1 MLYNYKHKKA
11 KKGKKIMNDKFLKKL
26 DEKLKK
32 QIANRGNFTLKDLP
46 HPHKLQN
53 VEKAA
58 KRIVE
63 NLLSGKRMLI
73 IGDYDAD
80 GIFATTILMKFFTE
94 LGFSGLVDYKIP
106 SRLKDGYGLN
116 KTLIDY
122 AIENGFNFVVTV
134 DNGIAANEAIDYANS
149 KNYEVII
156 TDHHTPPATLPNAE
170 IIVNP
175 RVQGEES
182 EVFQY
187 ISGATVAWYLA
198 YAVQLELGSKID
210 LKEYL
215 DFVALTV
222 ISDVMPLENI
232 NVPLVNYGIK
242 LLKERKR
249 DIYKFIWND
258 WTAPVMDTTSIA
270 FSLIP
275 MINAMGR
282 IDDANVAVSFFLDD
296 RNTYQ
301 NYMYMYN
308 VNEKRKAMSREQ
320 LMKAELI
327 TANSNDKAIVIKDEC
342 HEGIIGIIA
351 GKLAEKYHK
360 PTYVFTYN
368 KEKKIYK
375 GSGRTTGNIHLYDLT
390 NKASDLL
397 IGFGGHS
404 GAVGLAVSEEN
415 FEKFKKRI
423 LEEVEKIDKKDF
435 ISESSVPMEC
445 SFDDISPE
453 MMNTILKYAPFG
465 QGNPAPIFK
474 TKADVAILTELKDG
488 LHYKCLLTSPKTEVI
503 GLFFNVEKDKFLQTI
518 EVKKKQEFTFSPGL
532 AYNAKDSVFS
542 IELKCD
548 LILKRKKDANYF

>member
-1 MLYNYKHKKA
+1 M
-11 KKGKKIMNDKFLKKL
+11 DKDFLKQL

-94 LGFSGLVDYKIP
+94 LGFLGLVDYKIP

-308 VNEKRKAMSREQ
+308 VNEKRKAMSREE

-327 TANSNDKAIVIKDEC
+327 TSNSDDKAIVIKDEC

-390 NKASDLL
+390 NKAADLL
-397 IGFGGHS
+397 VGFGGHS

-415 FEKFKKRI
+415 FEKFKNRI
-423 LEEVEKIDKKDF
+423 LEEVEKIDEKKF

-445 SFDDISPE
+445 SFDDITPE

-474 TKADVAILTELKDG
+474 TKANVAILTELKDG

-518 EVKKKQEFTFSPGL
+518 EVKEKQEFTFSPGL

-548 LILKRKKDANYF
+548 LI

>member
-308 VNEKRKAMSREQ
+308 VNEKRKTMSREQ

-327 TANSNDKAIVIKDEC
+327 TSNSDDKAIVIKDEC

-390 NKASDLL
+390 NKAADLL
-397 IGFGGHS
+397 VGFGGHS

-415 FEKFKKRI
+415 FEKFKNRI
-423 LEEVEKIDKKDF
+423 LEEVEKIDEKKF

-445 SFDDISPE
+445 SFDDITPE

-474 TKADVAILTELKDG
+474 TKANVAILTELKDG

-518 EVKKKQEFTFSPGL
+518 EVKEKQEFTFSPGL

-548 LILKRKKDANYF
+548 LI

>member
-134 DNGIAANEAIDYANS
+134 DNGIAANEAIEYANS

-198 YAVQLELGSKID
+198 YAVQLELGSKIN

-518 EVKKKQEFTFSPGL
+518 EVNEKQEFIFSPGL

-548 LILKRKKDANYF
+548 LI

>member
-1 MLYNYKHKKA
+1 VKMLYNYKHKKA
-11 KKGKKIMNDKFLKKL
+11 EKGKKIMNDKFLKKL

-46 HPHKLQN
+46 HPHKLKN

-518 EVKKKQEFTFSPGL
+518 EVNEKQEFIFSPGL

-548 LILKRKKDANYF
+548 LI

>member
-327 TANSNDKAIVIKDEC
+327 TSNSDDKAIVIKDEC

-445 SFDDISPE
+445 SFDDITPE
-453 MMNTILKYAPFG
+453 MMNTILKYVPFG

-474 TKADVAILTELKDG
+474 TKANVAILTELKDG

-518 EVKKKQEFTFSPGL
+518 EVKEKQEFTFSPGL

-548 LILKRKKDANYF
+548 LI

>member
-327 TANSNDKAIVIKDEC
+327 TSNSDDKAIVIKDEC

-390 NKASDLL
+390 NKAADLL
-397 IGFGGHS
+397 VGFGGHS

-415 FEKFKKRI
+415 FEKFKNRI

-435 ISESSVPMEC
+435 ISESSIPMEC

-474 TKADVAILTELKDG
+474 TKANVAILNELKDG

-518 EVKKKQEFTFSPGL
+518 EVNEKQEFIFSPGL

-548 LILKRKKDANYF
+548 LI

>member
-11 KKGKKIMNDKFLKKL
+11 EKGKKIMNDKFLKKL

-46 HPHKLQN
+46 HPHKLKN

-327 TANSNDKAIVIKDEC
+327 TSNSDDKAIVIKDEC

-351 GKLAEKYHK
+351 GKLAEKYQK

-423 LEEVEKIDKKDF
+423 LEEVEKIDEKKF

-474 TKADVAILTELKDG
+474 TKANVAILNELKDG

-518 EVKKKQEFTFSPGL
+518 EVNEKQEFIFSPGL

-548 LILKRKKDANYF
+548 LI

>member
-1 MLYNYKHKKA
+1 M
-11 KKGKKIMNDKFLKKL
+11 DKDFLKRL
-26 DEKLKK
+26 DEKLQK
-32 QIANRGNFTLKDLP
+32 QTADRGNLTLKDLP
-46 HPHKLQN
+46 HPHKLKN
-53 VEKAA
+53 VDIAA

-63 NLLSGKRMLI
+63 NLLAGKRMLI

-80 GIFATTILMKFFTE
+80 GIFATTILMKFFME

-116 KTLIDY
+116 KNLIDY

-134 DNGIAANEAIDYANS
+134 DNGIAANEAVDYANS

-198 YAVQLELGSKID
+198 YAIQLEIGSKID

-215 DFVALTV
+215 DFVALTI
-222 ISDVMPLENI
+222 ISDVMPLKNI
-232 NVPLVNYGIK
+232 NVPLVNYGVK

-308 VNEKRKAMSREQ
+308 INEQRKAMSRQ
-320 LMKAELI
+320 GLDYAETLS
-327 TANSNDKAIVIKDEC
+327 TDATKDKVIIIEC
-342 HEGIIGIIA
+342 DDFHEGIVGIIA
-351 GKLAEKYHK
+351 GKLAEKYQV
-360 PTYVFTYN
+360 PTFVFSYN
-368 KEKKIYK
+368 KEKDLYK
-375 GSGRTTGNIHLYDLT
+375 GSGRTSGNIHLYDLT
-390 NKASDLL
+390 NTASDLL
-397 IGFGGHS
+397 AGFGGHA
-404 GAVGLAVSEEN
+404 GAVGLAVRKEN
-415 FEKFKKRI
+415 LDKFIERMKKEVKKI
-423 LEEVEKIDKKDF
+423 KASDFVLESKKP
-435 ISESSVPMEC
+435 IKC
-445 SFDDISPE
+445 SFDDITPDL
-453 MMNTILKYAPFG
+453 MNTILKYAPFG
-465 QGNPAPIFK
+465 QGNPAPLFQ
-474 TKADVAILTELKDG
+474 TKCNVDIMTELKDG
-488 LHYKCLLTSPKTEVI
+488 LHYKCILSSEKTEVV
-503 GLFFNVEKDKFLQTI
+503 GLFFNVKKDEFLQKLD
-518 EVKKKQEFTFSPGL
+518 ERKQEFIFSPGL
-532 AYNAKDSVFS
+532 AYNAKENSFS

-548 LILKRKKDANYF
+548 LI

>member
-308 VNEKRKAMSREQ
+308 INEKRKAMSREE

-327 TANSNDKAIVIKDEC
+327 TSNSDDKAIVIKDEC

-390 NKASDLL
+390 NKAADLL
-397 IGFGGHS
+397 VGFGGHS

-415 FEKFKKRI
+415 FEKFKNRI

-435 ISESSVPMEC
+435 ISESSIPMEC
-445 SFDDISPE
+445 SFDDITPE

-474 TKADVAILTELKDG
+474 TKANVAILTELKDG

-518 EVKKKQEFTFSPGL
+518 EVKERQEFTFSPGL

-548 LILKRKKDANYF
+548 LI

>member
-11 KKGKKIMNDKFLKKL
+11 EKGKKIMNDKFLKKL

-46 HPHKLQN
+46 HPHKLKN

-518 EVKKKQEFTFSPGL
+518 EVNEKQEFIFSPGL

-548 LILKRKKDANYF
+548 LI

>member
-63 NLLSGKRMLI
+63 NLLSGKRILI

-308 VNEKRKAMSREQ
+308 INEKRKAMSREE

-327 TANSNDKAIVIKDEC
+327 TSNSDDKAIVIKDEC

-445 SFDDISPE
+445 SFDDITPE

-518 EVKKKQEFTFSPGL
+518 EVNEKQEFIFSPGL

-548 LILKRKKDANYF
+548 LI

>member
-1 MLYNYKHKKA
+1 M
-11 KKGKKIMNDKFLKKL
+11 DKDFLKQL

-134 DNGIAANEAIDYANS
+134 DNGIAANEAIEYANS

-445 SFDDISPE
+445 SFDDITPE

-474 TKADVAILTELKDG
+474 TKANVAILTELKDG

-518 EVKKKQEFTFSPGL
+518 EVKERQEFTFSPGL
-532 AYNAKDSVFS
+532 AYNAKDNAFS

-548 LILKRKKDANYF
+548 LI

>member
-308 VNEKRKAMSREQ
+308 INEKRKAMSREE

-327 TANSNDKAIVIKDEC
+327 TSNSDDKAIVIKDEC

-445 SFDDISPE
+445 SFDDITPE

-518 EVKKKQEFTFSPGL
+518 EVNEKQEFIFSPGL

-548 LILKRKKDANYF
+548 LI

>member
-11 KKGKKIMNDKFLKKL
+11 EKGKKIMNDKFLKKL

-46 HPHKLQN
+46 HPHKLKN

-308 VNEKRKAMSREQ
+308 INEKRKAMSREE

-327 TANSNDKAIVIKDEC
+327 TSNSDDKAIVIKDEC

-445 SFDDISPE
+445 SFDDITPE

-518 EVKKKQEFTFSPGL
+518 EVNEKQEFIFSPGL

-548 LILKRKKDANYF
+548 LI

>member
-175 RVQGEES
+175 RVQGEKS

-308 VNEKRKAMSREQ
+308 INEKRKAMSREE

-327 TANSNDKAIVIKDEC
+327 TSNSDDKAIVIKDEC

-390 NKASDLL
+390 NKAADLL
-397 IGFGGHS
+397 VGFGGHS

-415 FEKFKKRI
+415 FEKFKNRI
-423 LEEVEKIDKKDF
+423 LEEVEKIDEKKF

-445 SFDDISPE
+445 SFDDITPE

-474 TKADVAILTELKDG
+474 TKANVAILTELKDG

-518 EVKKKQEFTFSPGL
+518 EVKERQEFTFSPGL

-548 LILKRKKDANYF
+548 LI

>member
-308 VNEKRKAMSREQ
+308 VNEKRKTMSREQ

-397 IGFGGHS
+397 VGFGGHS

-518 EVKKKQEFTFSPGL
+518 EVNEKQEFIFSPGL

-548 LILKRKKDANYF
+548 LI

>member
-11 KKGKKIMNDKFLKKL
+11 EKGKKIMNDKFLKKL

-46 HPHKLQN
+46 HPHKLKN

-327 TANSNDKAIVIKDEC
+327 TSNSDDKAIVIKDEC

-445 SFDDISPE
+445 SFDDITPE

-474 TKADVAILTELKDG
+474 TKANVAILTELKDG

-518 EVKKKQEFTFSPGL
+518 EVKEKQEFTFSPGL

-548 LILKRKKDANYF
+548 LI

>member
-327 TANSNDKAIVIKDEC
+327 TSNSDDKAIVIKDEC

-375 GSGRTTGNIHLYDLT
+375 GSGRTTDNIHLYDLT

-423 LEEVEKIDKKDF
+423 LEEVEKIDEKKF

-474 TKADVAILTELKDG
+474 TKANVAILNELKDG

-518 EVKKKQEFTFSPGL
+518 EVNEKQEFIFSPGF

-548 LILKRKKDANYF
+548 LI

>member
-1 MLYNYKHKKA
+1 
-11 KKGKKIMNDKFLKKL
+11 MNDKFLKKL

>member
-308 VNEKRKAMSREQ
+308 INEKRKAMSREE

-327 TANSNDKAIVIKDEC
+327 TSNSDDKAIVIKDEC

-390 NKASDLL
+390 NKAADLL
-397 IGFGGHS
+397 VGFGGHS

-415 FEKFKKRI
+415 FEKFKNRI
-423 LEEVEKIDKKDF
+423 LEEVEKIDEKKF

-445 SFDDISPE
+445 SFDDITPE

-474 TKADVAILTELKDG
+474 TKANVAILTELKDG

-518 EVKKKQEFTFSPGL
+518 EVKEKQEFTFSPGL

-548 LILKRKKDANYF
+548 LI

>member
-1 MLYNYKHKKA
+1 MLYNYKHKKVE
-11 KKGKKIMNDKFLKKL
+11 KGKKIMNDKFLKKL

-134 DNGIAANEAIDYANS
+134 DNGIAANEAIEYANS

-258 WTAPVMDTTSIA
+258 WTTPVMDTTSIA

-282 IDDANVAVSFFLDD
+282 IDDANIAVSFFLDD

-474 TKADVAILTELKDG
+474 TKANVAILTELKDG

-518 EVKKKQEFTFSPGL
+518 EVNEKQEFIFSPGL

-542 IELKCD
+542 IELKCN
-548 LILKRKKDANYF
+548 LI

>member
-134 DNGIAANEAIDYANS
+134 DNGIAANEAIEYANS

-282 IDDANVAVSFFLDD
+282 IDDANIAVSFFLDD

-308 VNEKRKAMSREQ
+308 INEKRKAMSREE

-327 TANSNDKAIVIKDEC
+327 TSNSDDKAIVIKDEC

-390 NKASDLL
+390 NKAADLL
-397 IGFGGHS
+397 VGFGGHS

-415 FEKFKKRI
+415 FEKFKNRI

-518 EVKKKQEFTFSPGL
+518 EVNEKQEFIFSPGL

-548 LILKRKKDANYF
+548 LI

>member
-11 KKGKKIMNDKFLKKL
+11 EKGKKIMNDKFLKKL

-46 HPHKLQN
+46 HPHKLKN

-134 DNGIAANEAIDYANS
+134 DNGIAANEAIDYANF

-258 WTAPVMDTTSIA
+258 WTAPIMDTISIA

-308 VNEKRKAMSREQ
+308 INEKRKAMSREE

-327 TANSNDKAIVIKDEC
+327 TSNSDDKAIVIKDEC

-390 NKASDLL
+390 NKAADLL
-397 IGFGGHS
+397 VGFGGHS

-415 FEKFKKRI
+415 FEKFKNRI

-435 ISESSVPMEC
+435 ISESSIPMEC
-445 SFDDISPE
+445 SFDDITPE

-518 EVKKKQEFTFSPGL
+518 EVKERQEFTFSPGL
-532 AYNAKDSVFS
+532 AYNAKDNAFS

-548 LILKRKKDANYF
+548 LI

>member
-198 YAVQLELGSKID
+198 YAVQLELGSKLD

-308 VNEKRKAMSREQ
+308 INEKRKAMSREE

-327 TANSNDKAIVIKDEC
+327 TSNSDDKAIVIKDEC

-390 NKASDLL
+390 NKAADLL
-397 IGFGGHS
+397 VGFGGHS

-415 FEKFKKRI
+415 FEKFKNRI
-423 LEEVEKIDKKDF
+423 LEEVEKIDEKKF

-445 SFDDISPE
+445 SFDDITPE

-474 TKADVAILTELKDG
+474 TKANVAILTELKDG

-518 EVKKKQEFTFSPGL
+518 EVKEKQEFTFSPGL

-548 LILKRKKDANYF
+548 LI

>member
-320 LMKAELI
+320 IMKAELI
-327 TANSNDKAIVIKDEC
+327 TSNSDDKAIVIKDEC

-423 LEEVEKIDKKDF
+423 LEEVEKIDEKKF

-474 TKADVAILTELKDG
+474 TKANVAILNELKDG

-518 EVKKKQEFTFSPGL
+518 EVNEKQEFIFSPGL

-548 LILKRKKDANYF
+548 LI

>member
-11 KKGKKIMNDKFLKKL
+11 EKGKKIMNDKFLKKL

-46 HPHKLQN
+46 HPHKLKN

-327 TANSNDKAIVIKDEC
+327 TSNSDDKAIVIKDEC

-435 ISESSVPMEC
+435 ISESSVPMKC
-445 SFDDISPE
+445 SFDDITPE

-474 TKADVAILTELKDG
+474 TKANVAILTELKDG

-518 EVKKKQEFTFSPGL
+518 EVKEKQEFTFSPGL

-548 LILKRKKDANYF
+548 LI

>member
-116 KTLIDY
+116 KNLIDY
-122 AIENGFNFVVTV
+122 AIESGFNFVVTV

-198 YAVQLELGSKID
+198 YAIQIELGSKID

-215 DFVALTV
+215 DFVALTI

-308 VNEKRKAMSREQ
+308 VNEQRKAMSREQ
-320 LMKAELI
+320 LIKAELI
-327 TANSNDKAIVIKDEC
+327 TAKSNDKAIVIKDEC

-390 NKASDLL
+390 NTAADLL

-445 SFDDISPE
+445 SFDDITPE

-474 TKADVAILTELKDG
+474 TKANVAILTELKDG

-503 GLFFNVEKDKFLQTI
+503 GLFFNVEKDKFLQTV
-518 EVKKKQEFTFSPGL
+518 EVEEKQEFTFLPGL
-532 AYNAKDSVFS
+532 AYNAKDNAFS
-542 IELKCD
+542 IELKCE
-548 LILKRKKDANYF
+548 LQ

>member
-46 HPHKLQN
+46 HPHKLKN

-327 TANSNDKAIVIKDEC
+327 TSNSDDKAIVIKDEC

-423 LEEVEKIDKKDF
+423 LEEVEKIDEKKF

-474 TKADVAILTELKDG
+474 TKANVAILNELKDG

-518 EVKKKQEFTFSPGL
+518 EVNEKQEFIFSPGL

-548 LILKRKKDANYF
+548 LI